1 MLTLIH
7 LNDWLVYFG
16 RLQSHL
22 NFNCCFVCL
31 QLIPHDCS
39 AIFSNIQFNDR
50 KFNDCNEIFKLQ
62 NTEVGTCFTANGL
75 YFYDFDLKKLPLR
88 YRRGDMERRLTFDF
102 LYDKLYTPYVSKVHD
117 FWWKAHRISILTAV
131 GSFKKL
137 DTGSQSGGISKFQF
151 KTSFQHRRLQCETWI
166 QNSGE

>member
-1 MLTLIH
+1 MHSHILDLVFLTP
-7 LNDWLVYFG
+7 NDKIQYEMESCHEINSTCGVDFDTLKRLVGIFG

-22 NFNCCFVCL
+22 NFNCCFVCP

-102 LYDKLYTPYVSKVHD
+102 LYDKLYTPYVSKVLCLC
-117 FWWKAHRISILTAV
+117 FLSSVAI
-131 GSFKKL
+131 
-137 DTGSQSGGISKFQF
+137 
-151 KTSFQHRRLQCETWI
+151 
-166 QNSGE
+166 